1 LGEYKLM
8 DNMETAAQAAP
19 VPEGPKLLMGV
30 WALLEKTW
38 SVYKNKF
45 WLAIG
50 ILVAPVVLMTL
61 ASYVGQTDLSPV
73 ASIISLVAALIMFWA
88 QGALVLL
95 FLNRESD
102 LSVKSAYKNAWP
114 KYWSLLWVSVLTTF
128 ITLGGF
134 WLFVIPGLIFTVWFM
149 FSMVVL
155 MAEGERGIKALVKS
169 REYVRNNFWPV
180 VGRYFTIMILVL
192 LAYAILG
199 IVTAGLTD
207 SDIWSVIL
215 ANLLMLFV
223 IPALVI
229 YQVLLYE
236 DLKAAK
242 GVVEVKEQAKTTY
255 LLIGAAGWVF
265 IIIIALLATS
275 LMMSVLGFIL
285 GGGLSNDEDLPEG
298 FEVPGIQINLP
309 AEVQEQLEQLAPEG
323 AVS

>member
-1 LGEYKLM
+1 M

-30 WALLEKTW
+30 RALLGKTW
-38 SVYKNKF
+38 SVYKNKL

-114 KYWSLLWVSVLTTF
+114 KYWSLLWISILATF

-134 WLFVIPGLIFTVWFM
+134 GLFVIPGLIFTVWFM
-149 FSMVVL
+149 FSMIVL

-169 REYVRNNFWPV
+169 REYVRNNFWLV
-180 VGRYFTIMILVL
+180 VGRYLVIMILVL
-192 LAYAILG
+192 LAYIILG
-199 IVTAGLTD
+199 IITAGLTD
-207 SDIWSVIL
+207 SNIWSVIL

-255 LLIGAAGWVF
+255 LLIGAAGWAFV
-265 IIIIALLATS
+265 IILALLATS
-275 LMMSVLGFIL
+275 LVMSVLGFIL
-285 GGGLSNDEDLPEG
+285 GGGLSNDEDLSGGLETPE
-298 FEVPGIQINLP
+298 IQINLP
-309 AEVQEQLEQLAPEG
+309 DGVQERLEQLISEEV
-323 AVS
+323 VS

>member
-1 LGEYKLM
+1 MGEYKLM

>member
-1 LGEYKLM
+1 MGEYKLM

-30 WALLEKTW
+30 RALLGKTW
-38 SVYKNKF
+38 SVYKNKL

-114 KYWSLLWVSVLTTF
+114 KYWSLLWISILATF

-134 WLFVIPGLIFTVWFM
+134 GLFVIPGLIFTVWFM
-149 FSMVVL
+149 FSMIVL

-169 REYVRNNFWPV
+169 REYVRNNFWLV
-180 VGRYFTIMILVL
+180 VGRYLVIMILVL
-192 LAYAILG
+192 LAYIILG
-199 IVTAGLTD
+199 IITAGLTD
-207 SDIWSVIL
+207 SNIWSVIL

-285 GGGLSNDEDLPEG
+285 GGGLSND
-298 FEVPGIQINLP
+298 
-309 AEVQEQLEQLAPEG
+309 
-323 AVS
+323 

>member
-1 LGEYKLM
+1 M